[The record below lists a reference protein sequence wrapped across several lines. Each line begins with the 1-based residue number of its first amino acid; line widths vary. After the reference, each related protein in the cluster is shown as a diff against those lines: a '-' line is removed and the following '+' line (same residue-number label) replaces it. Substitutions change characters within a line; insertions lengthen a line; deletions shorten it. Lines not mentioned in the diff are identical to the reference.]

1 MRPSFVCLAAFVV
14 LSAALPAAA
23 PEDAAGAKFFEE
35 RVRPVLVEN
44 CRQCHGPEKH
54 RGGLRLDSREAALRG
69 GDSGAVIHPGR
80 PEESLLIQAVRHGE
94 RIQMPPKKKLPQ
106 RVVADL
112 ATWVR
117 MGAPWPT
124 ASAETTP
131 PPKDTEFW
139 AFRPPVRRPFPAIR
153 DAAWALSPVD
163 RFVLAGIEAKGLHP
177 APQADKRA
185 LLRRVTFDLIGLPP
199 APEEMEQFL
208 HDDAPDAFSRVVE
221 RLLTSPAYGEK
232 WGRHWLDVARYADSN
247 GMDENLAQAN
257 AWRYRDWV
265 IRAFNHD
272 MPYDQFVREQ
282 VAGDLL
288 PAKDTAE
295 EHDHLVATGFLCLG
309 PKMLAEDDPVK
320 MEMDIIDEQV
330 DTIGRTFLG
339 MTLGCARCHDHKFD
353 PIMMADYYGLAGI
366 FKSTRSMEHFRV
378 VARWFER
385 PLLTADLQRQV
396 KEHDEKVA
404 RLRGEIDRQV
414 REAKEKTPHPQ
425 PLSRKGRG
433 EKERNDTAKAD
444 PEAAFP
450 AETRAALAKLR
461 GELATHEKS
470 RPDVPRTMAVTEG
483 TVADLRIHLR
493 GNHLT
498 LGREVPRRF
507 PEVMRTAVTRAVGR
521 KQSGRLELAQWLTQS
536 EHPLTARV
544 LVNRVWHWHFGQG
557 IVRSTDNFGN
567 LGDRPDNQPLLDW
580 LAVEFVRRGW
590 SIKELHRLIVL
601 SRTYQ
606 MSSTRDEHAAL
617 IDPENRLLSY
627 RPRRRLEAEELRD
640 ALLAVS
646 GRLDRTM
653 RGSLLQTPNF
663 QYVASTF
670 SVNSTNYA
678 TNRRSVY
685 LPVVRSAL
693 YDPFQVFDFPDPS
706 TANGQRVSTTVAAQA
721 LFLMN
726 GDLVR
731 EQTRHMAVALLGRSD
746 LDDPARVNAAYL
758 RAFDRKASG
767 AEVSRS
773 LDFVRRLES
782 QWESEKVVDAAERRI
797 RAWQGLC
804 RVLVSTNEF
813 LYVE

>member
-1 MRPSFVCLAAFVV
+1 MRRSLAYLAAFLV
-14 LSAALPAAA
+14 LGIAVPLKAA
-23 PEDAAGAKFFEE
+23 PQDAAGVKFFEE
-35 RVRPVLVEN
+35 RVRPVLIEN

-54 RGGLRLDSREAALRG
+54 RGGLRLDSREAILRG
-69 GDSGAVIHPGR
+69 GDTGPAVRPGH

-106 RVVADL
+106 QVVADL
-112 ATWVR
+112 TTWVR

-124 ASAETTP
+124 SAATDITSSP
-131 PPKDTEFW
+131 PTKGSNFW
-139 AFRPPVRRPFPAIR
+139 AFRVPVQPPVPAVR
-153 DAAWALSPVD
+153 NSSWPLSPID
-163 RFVLAGIEAKGLHP
+163 HFILAAIEAKGLHP
-177 APQADKRA
+177 APPADKRT
-185 LLRRVTFDLIGLPP
+185 LLRRVTFDLTGMPP
-199 APEEMEQFL
+199 TPEEMEQFL
-208 HDDAPDAFSRVVE
+208 HDGRPDAFDRVVE
-221 RLLTSPAYGEK
+221 RLLASPAYGEK

-247 GMDENLAQAN
+247 GMDENLSQAN

-265 IRAFNHD
+265 IRAFNDD
-272 MPYDQFVREQ
+272 MPYSQFIRQ
-282 VAGDLL
+282 QLAGDLL
-288 PAKDTAE
+288 PGASETEA
-295 EHDHLVATGFLCLG
+295 HDHLVATAFLSLG

-330 DTIGRTFLG
+330 DTFGRTFLG

-353 PIMMADYYGLAGI
+353 PITMADYYGLAGI
-366 FKSTRSMEHFRV
+366 FKSTRTMEHFRV

-385 PLLTADLQRQV
+385 PLLTADLQRRL
-396 KEHDEKVA
+396 KEHDDRAA
-404 RLRGEIDRQV
+404 RLRGQIDRV
-414 REAKEKTPHPQ
+414 SHDAKERLKALAETQ
-425 PLSRKGRG
+425 KG
-433 EKERNDTAKAD
+433 TAKPAN

-450 AETRAALAKLR
+450 PETRAALTKLR
-461 GELATHEKS
+461 ADLAALERS
-470 RPDVPRTMAVTEG
+470 SPDVPRAMAVTEG
-483 TVADLRIHLR
+483 TATDLRIHLR

-498 LGREVPRRF
+498 LGREVRRQF
-507 PEVMRTAVTRAVGR
+507 PEVMRGSAAPGIAR
-521 KQSGRLELAQWLTQS
+521 KQSGRLELAEWLARP

-557 IVRSTDNFGN
+557 VVRSTDNFGN

-580 LAVEFVRRGW
+580 LAIEFVRRGW
-590 SIKELHRLIVL
+590 SIKALHRLIVL

-606 MSSTRDEHAAL
+606 MRSTRDERAAL
-617 IDPENRLLSY
+617 ADPENRLLAFY
-627 RPRRRLEAEELRD
+627 PRRRLEAEELRD
-640 ALLAVS
+640 TLLAVS

-678 TNRRSVY
+678 SNRRSVY

-731 EQTRHMAVALLGRSD
+731 EQTRHMAAALLARTD
-746 LDDPARVNAAYL
+746 WDDPARVAAAYQ
-758 RAFDRKASG
+758 RAFVRPPTA
-767 AEVSRS
+767 AEISRA
-773 LDFVRRLES
+773 LHLVRRLES
-782 QWESEKVVDAAERRI
+782 QWQTEKVADSAERRV

-804 RVLVSTNEF
+804 RVLMSTNEF

>member
-1 MRPSFVCLAAFVV
+1 MRSRLVCRAAFVA
-14 LSAALPAAA
+14 LWAALPAAA
-23 PEDAAGAKFFEE
+23 AGAEDAAAAKFFEE
-35 RVRPVLVEN
+35 RIRPVLVEH
-44 CRQCHGPEKH
+44 CRPCHGPQKH
-54 RGGLRLDSREAALRG
+54 RGGLRLDSREAVLRG
-69 GDSGAVIHPGR
+69 GDSGVVVRPGQ
-80 PEESLLIQAVRHGE
+80 PDESLLIRAVRHGE
-94 RIQMPPKKKLPQ
+94 RLQMPPKKKLPP
-106 RVVADL
+106 RAIADL
-112 ATWVR
+112 AAWVR
-117 MGAPWPT
+117 MGLPWPGST
-124 ASAETTP
+124 VVAKAPSAP
-131 PPKDTEFW
+131 SKDADFW
-139 AFRPPVRRPFPAIR
+139 AFRPPVQPPLPAVR
-153 DAAWALSPVD
+153 DAAWPSAAVD
-163 RFVLAGIEAKGLHP
+163 RFVLAALETKGLRP
-177 APQADKRA
+177 AAQADKRT
-185 LLRRVTFDLIGLPP
+185 LLRRVTFDLTGLPP
-199 APEEMEQFL
+199 TPEEVELFAR
-208 HDDAPDAFSRVVE
+208 DDAPDAFSRVVE
-221 RLLTSPAYGEK
+221 RLLASPGYGEK

-282 VAGDLL
+282 IAGDRL
-288 PAKDTAE
+288 PATDRTA
-295 EHDHLVATGFLCLG
+295 EHDHLIATGFLSLG

-353 PIMMADYYGLAGI
+353 PITMADYYALAGI
-366 FKSTRSMEHFRV
+366 FKSTRTMEHCRV

-385 PLLTADLQRQV
+385 PLLTPDLECRL
-396 KEHDEKVA
+396 KEHDDRIA
-404 RLRGEIDRQV
+404 RFRTAIDQ
-414 REAKEKTPHPQ
+414 
-425 PLSRKGRG
+425 LSRAAKDKLAGAAGKGAS
-433 EKERNDTAKAD
+433 KPAAD

-450 AETRAALAKLR
+450 AETKAALAKLR
-461 GELATHEKS
+461 AELTALEKS

-483 TVADLRIHLR
+483 TAADLCIHLR

-507 PEVMRTAVTRAVGR
+507 PEVMRHGETQPLAR
-521 KQSGRLELAQWLTQS
+521 KQSGRLELAQWLTQPG
-536 EHPLTARV
+536 HPLTARV

-580 LAVEFVRRGW
+580 LAVEFVHRGW

-601 SRTYQ
+601 SQTYQ
-606 MSSTRDEHAAL
+606 MSGSRDDRAAL
-617 IDPENRLLSY
+617 IDPDNRLLSY
-627 RPRRRLEAEELRD
+627 FPRRRLEAEELRD

-646 GRLDRTM
+646 GRLDRILY
-653 RGSLLQTPNF
+653 GSLLQTPNF

-726 GDLVR
+726 GELVR
-731 EQTRHMAVALLGRSD
+731 EQTRHMAAGLLARG
-746 LDDPARVNAAYL
+746 DPDEVARVAAAYQSVFG
-758 RAFDRKASG
+758 RAPSG
-767 AEVSRS
+767 AEISRA
-773 LDFVRRLES
+773 LDFTRRLEA
-782 QWESEKVVDAAERRI
+782 QWAVEKVADAGERRL